1 MHLLTCLVVFL
12 SYFRQT
18 LGGFFERR
26 GGIEIDVGFWLDNL
40 KERDSTEGIGLGGDN
55 NKTVHKEIS

>member
-1 MHLLTCLVVFL
+1 MAFF

-18 LGGFFERR
+18 VGGLFERR

-40 KERDSTEGIGLGGDN
+40 KERDSMEDIALGGDD

>member
-1 MHLLTCLVVFL
+1 MHLLTYLVVFL

-18 LGGFFERR
+18 LVGLFE
-26 GGIEIDVGFWLDNL
+26 GKEEIEINVGFWLDNL
-40 KERDSTEGIGLGGDN
+40 KERDSMEDICLGEDN